1 MIEKL
6 ENFEFGLLYFVQ
18 ENLRFEWLTPIMKFF
33 SLIGDNGLV
42 WIAFT
47 VVLLILKR
55 TRRIGAMCSISLIF
69 DVLLVNCLLKNL
81 FARVRPYDTF
91 TALQLLVD
99 IQHDWSFPSG
109 HSAAAFATC
118 IVLLKVAP
126 KKLSIPSL
134 VVAMLVAFSR
144 IYVCVHYPT
153 DVIGGIL
160 IGIFCAEFAVWSYRK
175 IENLYN
181 KKHKIT

>member
-1 MIEKL
+1 MVEKL

-91 TALQLLVD
+91 TELKLLVD

-134 VVAMLVAFSR
+134 VVAILIAFSR

-160 IGIFCAEFAVWSYRK
+160 IGIFCAEFAVWVYRK

-181 KKHKIT
+181 KKHKII

>member
-1 MIEKL
+1 MVEKL

-69 DVLLVNCLLKNL
+69 DVLLVNCLLKNYRL
-81 FARVRPYDTF
+81 VKIII
-91 TALQLLVD
+91 LQ
-99 IQHDWSFPSG
+99 
-109 HSAAAFATC
+109 
-118 IVLLKVAP
+118 
-126 KKLSIPSL
+126 
-134 VVAMLVAFSR
+134 
-144 IYVCVHYPT
+144 
-153 DVIGGIL
+153 VIM
-160 IGIFCAEFAVWSYRK
+160 K
-175 IENLYN
+175 N
-181 KKHKIT
+181 